1 MPIKKGDLVTRER
14 GFSSSTQPWF
24 LKPGLVISKPYEDK
38 IHLTDVPL
46 RVVDIC
52 IVVDIIIDNQI
63 YRAVPVADLVRIT
76 GNPHV

>member
-14 GFSSSTQPWF
+14 GFSRNTQPWF

-63 YRAVPVADLVRIT
+63 YRAVPVAD
-76 GNPHV
+76 